1 MDIRHTHGTDSLE
14 DQRLSLRRHETFR
27 NRLVSFMSAD
37 PDEQGNPRNAAEF
50 VKEDNPLPD
59 LVLLEVPDPGLLGQ
73 VIVEQKAKGRSFIFS
88 SEVFVSSQK
97 KFVAGFREKPSN

>member
-1 MDIRHTHGTDSLE
+1 MAIQHTHGTDPLE
-14 DQRLSLRRHETFR
+14 TQRLALRSHETFG

-50 VKEDNPLPD
+50 VEEDNPLPD
-59 LVLLEVPDPGLLGQ
+59 LVFLEVPDPGLLSQ
-73 VIVEQKAKGRSFIFS
+73 IIAEQKAKGRTFIFF

-97 KFVAGFREKPSN
+97 KFVAGFREKPLN